1 MAEKSMEKKPNFF
14 VRAWAKIKKFF
25 SDLAGEMKK
34 ISWMP
39 KNELKKSTLLVIVAV
54 VSISAAIGVVD
65 TLFGWIINAIA
76 GLIG

>member
-1 MAEKSMEKKPNFF
+1 MADKTIEKKPNFF
-14 VRAWAKIKKFF
+14 TNAWAKIKKFF

-34 ISWMP
+34 IAWMP

-54 VSISAAIGVVD
+54 LAVSAAIGIVD
-65 TLFGWIINAIA
+65 TLFGWIINLIA